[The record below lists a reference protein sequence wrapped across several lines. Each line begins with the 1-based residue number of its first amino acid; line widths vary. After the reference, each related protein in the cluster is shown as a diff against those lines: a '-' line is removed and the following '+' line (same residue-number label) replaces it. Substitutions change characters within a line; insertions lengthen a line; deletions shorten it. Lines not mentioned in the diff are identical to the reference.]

1 MGSSIGLKI
10 RELRKQKF
18 MTLKQLAGDR
28 VTVAQ
33 ISSIENGK
41 SNPSKELLEYIAQK
55 LEVDVEYFIFDE
67 KERMQKKFDNVIN
80 QYKNNVLCE
89 NNISEVLDQIDEY
102 KNSYEDLLDYQKGF
116 YHYCYAKKYYIQN
129 EYNRSFEEFLKAIFY
144 YLKTEEYDII
154 SDIYINLGN
163 CSYFNE
169 KYQLAFGYYK
179 NSEVLI
185 EKNILI
191 DNIARTYYDLALC
204 SIALNRYTLSDSY
217 LKKLKDLIKNNDWGK
232 RQNYLAGINMMQGNI
247 DLKLKDANDSYNR
260 FVKAYNVYKN
270 SNDLEGM
277 IKAKNNMAVCLWE
290 QGKKDEAISLFKEIT
305 NIDCSVDIE
314 IKIDG
319 YLNLIDCL
327 KETKKYEEAIYYINK
342 CEEFVLN
349 NNSITG
355 IVKILK
361 LKFDYYLEIKDYQRA
376 EDYAFY
382 AIDFI
387 DKNSN
392 EVDKKD
398 IYIKLSQMHSNLG
411 NTKQAIEYLLLSQN
425 LKI

>member
-1 MGSSIGLKI
+1 MGSSVGFKI

-41 SNPSKELLEYIAQK
+41 SNPSKELLEYLAQK
-55 LEVDVEYFIFDE
+55 LEVDVEYFIYDE
-67 KERMQKKFDNVIN
+67 KERIQKQFDIIIN
-80 QYKNNVLCE
+80 KYK
-89 NNISEVLDQIDEY
+89 
-102 KNSYEDLLDYQKGF
+102 SYLLDEHDITKVLEEVDIYKKSYDNLLEYQKGF
-116 YHYCYAKKYYIQN
+116 FHYSYAKKYYKLN
-129 EYNRSFEEFLKAIFY
+129 EYNCSFEEFLKAIFY
-144 YLKTEEYDII
+144 YLKTEEYDLI
-154 SDIYINLGN
+154 SEIYIYLGN

-179 NSEVLI
+179 NSEELI
-185 EKNILI
+185 EKNISI

-204 SIALNRYTLSDSY
+204 SISLNRYTLSDSY
-217 LKKLKDLIKNNDWGK
+217 LKKLKDLIKNNDWPK
-232 RQNYLAGINMMQGNI
+232 KQNYLAGINMMQGNV

-260 FVKAYNVYKN
+260 FEKAYNVYKN

-290 QGKKDEAISLFKEIT
+290 QGKKDESINLFKEIVET
-305 NIDCSVDIE
+305 DYNGDVEIIIDA
-314 IKIDG
+314 

-327 KETKKYEEAIYYINK
+327 KETKRYEETINFINK

-349 NNSITG
+349 NNSVTG
-355 IVKILK
+355 IIKILK
-361 LKFDYYLEIKDYQRA
+361 IKFDYYLEIKDYQRA

-392 EVDKKD
+392 ENDKKD
-398 IYIKLSQMHSNLG
+398 IYIKLSQMFSSIG

>member
-1 MGSSIGLKI
+1 MGSSVGLKI

-41 SNPSKELLEYIAQK
+41 SNPSKELLEYLAQK
-55 LEVDVEYFIFDE
+55 LEVDIEYFIFDE
-67 KERMQKKFDNVIN
+67 KERIQKQFDNTIN
-80 QYKNNVLCE
+80 MYKDNLLNE
-89 NNISEVLDQIDEY
+89 NNIAIIIDEVNNF
-102 KNSYEDLLDYQKGF
+102 KNSYDDLLDYQKGF
-116 YHYCYAKKYYIQN
+116 YHYCFAKKYYASN
-129 EYNRSFEEFLKAIFY
+129 EYNKSFEEFLKAIFY

-179 NSEVLI
+179 NSEELI
-185 EKNILI
+185 EKNISL

-217 LKKLKDLIKNNDWGK
+217 LKKLKDLIKNNDWPK
-232 RQNYLAGINMMQGNI
+232 KQNYLAGINMMQGNV

-260 FVKAYNVYKN
+260 FEKAYNVYQN

-290 QGKKDEAISLFKEIT
+290 QGKKDGAIDVFKEIV
-305 NIDCSVDIE
+305 NMNYIDDIE
-314 IKIDG
+314 VMIDA

-327 KETKKYEEAIYYINK
+327 KETKRYEEALIYINK

-349 NNSITG
+349 NNSVTG
-355 IVKILK
+355 IIKILK

-376 EDYAFY
+376 EDFAFY

-392 EVDKKD
+392 DVDKKD
-398 IYIKLSQMHSNLG
+398 IYIKLSQMYSNIG